1 MVQLARVCLG
11 PRLTSFLQRRALATA
26 PALSNIEGELVRRRL
41 PLIYDY
47 LSPQPSHLLSLSLD
61 SLNVSTPGS
70 STSSEPQWRLPSITR
85 PVPMPRGHHLIYFP
99 PQVPSSELLPDGC
112 DELHSPGQPYNRR
125 MWAGGSVRF
134 FGDGGPLLNGQ
145 RAVCVEGIREVN
157 IKGKEGEEKIF
168 VGIERRVATVD
179 EHESDDA
186 VRSRVWTQSEE
197 EQGASMVIERRNLV
211 FMRDRT
217 SKEIEAAK
225 SGADTPPRRI
235 MKIPATAELSQTIIP
250 SKSLLF
256 RYSALTFNAHAIHLD
271 RDYARNVEGYNDLLV
286 HGPLTLTIMLS
297 TFQKHAAT
305 LGQVVSSIEYRNLA
319 PLLVEH
325 KMKVCAARKSNG
337 STGSWDIW
345 VEDNDGGLAAKG
357 TIKTV
362 PVEPDQGIV
371 S

>member
-1 MVQLARVCLG
+1 M
-11 PRLTSFLQRRALATA
+11 RALATA
-26 PALSNIEGELVRRRL
+26 PALSSIEGELVRRRL

-70 STSSEPQWRLPSITR
+70 SASPESQWRLPSITR

-134 FGDGGPLLNGQ
+134 FGDGGPLLTGQ

-157 IKGKEGEEKIF
+157 IKGKEGDEKIF

-225 SGADTPPRRI
+225 SAANISPRRI
-235 MKIPATAELSQTIIP
+235 MKTEFSQTIIP

-305 LGQVVSSIEYRNLA
+305 LGQAVSSIEYRNLA

-325 KMKVCAARKSNG
+325 EMKVCAARKSNG

-345 VEDNDGGLAAKG
+345 VEDNNGGLAVKG
-357 TIKTV
+357 AIKTV
-362 PVEPDQGIV
+362 PVESD
-371 S
+371 

>member
-1 MVQLARVCLG
+1 MAQLARICLG

-70 STSSEPQWRLPSITR
+70 SASSESQWRLPSVTR
-85 PVPMPRGHHLIYFP
+85 PAPMPRGHHLIYFP

-157 IKGKEGEEKIF
+157 IKGKEGKEKIF
-168 VGIERRVATVD
+168 VGIERRVAAVD

-186 VRSRVWTQSEE
+186 VRSRVWTQFEE
-197 EQGASMVIERRNLV
+197 EQGV
-211 FMRDRT
+211 
-217 SKEIEAAK
+217 
-225 SGADTPPRRI
+225 
-235 MKIPATAELSQTIIP
+235 IPATAEFSQTIIP

-271 RDYARNVEGYNDLLV
+271 RDYARNIEGYNDLLV

-305 LGQVVSSIEYRNLA
+305 LGQVVSTIEYRNLA

-325 KMKVCAARKSNG
+325 EMKVCAARKPNG

-362 PVEPDQGIV
+362 PVESDQGIV

>member
-26 PALSNIEGELVRRRL
+26 PALSNIEDELVRRQL

-70 STSSEPQWRLPSITR
+70 SASSESQWRLPSITR

-145 RAVCVEGIREVN
+145 RAVCVEGYA
-157 IKGKEGEEKIF
+157 
-168 VGIERRVATVD
+168 RRVATVD

-217 SKEIEAAK
+217 LKEIEAAK
-225 SGADTPPRRI
+225 SGADTPSRRI

-362 PVEPDQGIV
+362 PFEPDQGIV

>member
-1 MVQLARVCLG
+1 
-11 PRLTSFLQRRALATA
+11 
-26 PALSNIEGELVRRRL
+26 
-41 PLIYDY
+41 
-47 LSPQPSHLLSLSLD
+47 
-61 SLNVSTPGS
+61 
-70 STSSEPQWRLPSITR
+70 
-85 PVPMPRGHHLIYFP
+85 MPRGHHLIYFP

-134 FGDGGPLLNGQ
+134 FGDGGPLLTGQ

-157 IKGKEGEEKIF
+157 IKGKEGDEKIF

-197 EQGASMVIERRNLV
+197 EQGA
-211 FMRDRT
+211 
-217 SKEIEAAK
+217 
-225 SGADTPPRRI
+225 
-235 MKIPATAELSQTIIP
+235 IPATAEFSQTIIP

-305 LGQVVSSIEYRNLA
+305 LGQAVSSIEYRNLA

-325 KMKVCAARKSNG
+325 EMKVCAARKSNG

-345 VEDNDGGLAAKG
+345 VEDNNGGLAVKG
-357 TIKTV
+357 AIKTV
-362 PVEPDQGIV
+362 PVESD
-371 S
+371 